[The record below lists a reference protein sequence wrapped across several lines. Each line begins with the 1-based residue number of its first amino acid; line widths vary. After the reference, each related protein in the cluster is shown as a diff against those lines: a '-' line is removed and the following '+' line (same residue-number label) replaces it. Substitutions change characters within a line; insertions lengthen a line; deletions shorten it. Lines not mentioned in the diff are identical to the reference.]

1 MITRATLQVICVLLI
16 LLIIFGPP
24 NDLGT
29 VLGLI
34 GAGLTVALKDFIV
47 GFLGWFVLMGKNGI
61 RIGDLVEIN
70 GVIVPL
76 VGRVTMDM
84 VMLDVEDTPVEI
96 GDTAVLFGGLVSL
109 DDQAALAGTISYE
122 LLTMLTPRVARRYR
136 NQP

>member
-1 MITRATLQVICVLLI
+1 
-16 LLIIFGPP
+16 
-24 NDLGT
+24 
-29 VLGLI
+29 
-34 GAGLTVALKDFIV
+34 
-47 GFLGWFVLMGKNGI
+47 
-61 RIGDLVEIN
+61 
-70 GVIVPL
+70 VIVPL